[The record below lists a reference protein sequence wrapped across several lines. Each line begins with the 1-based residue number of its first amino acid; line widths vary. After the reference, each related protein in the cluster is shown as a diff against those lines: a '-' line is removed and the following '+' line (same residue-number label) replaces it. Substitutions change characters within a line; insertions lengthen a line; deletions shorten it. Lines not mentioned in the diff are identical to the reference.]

1 MVEFPVPVTALYAGL
16 NALIMLGL
24 ACAIPPQRI
33 KKRIG
38 LGHGGDARLEQAIR
52 AHANNTEHVPMAL
65 LLIGLLELMAA
76 PLWLLHALGAALT
89 LARLAH
95 AQGLYQTPLASPGRF
110 VGTVFTWTV
119 MGIGAL
125 TCLYYSTAV

>member
-1 MVEFPVPVTALYAGL
+1 MAEFPVTVTALYAGL

-24 ACAIPPQRI
+24 ASAIPPQRI
-33 KKRIG
+33 KRHVG

-76 PLWLLHALGAALT
+76 PFSLLHGLGAALT
-89 LARLAH
+89 LARIAH

-110 VGTVFTWTV
+110 IGTAFTWAV
-119 MGIGAL
+119 MGIGAIA
-125 TCLYYSTAV
+125 CLCYGVIV

>member
-1 MVEFPVPVTALYAGL
+1 MSEFPVPGSALYAGL

-24 ACAIPPQRI
+24 AAAIPPQRI
-33 KKRIG
+33 KKQVG

-52 AHANNTEHVPMAL
+52 AHGNNIEHVPMAL

-76 PLWLLHALGAALT
+76 PLWLLHGLGAGLT

-95 AQGLYQTPLASPGRF
+95 AQGLYRTPLASPGRSI
-110 VGTVFTWTV
+110 GTLLTWAV

-125 TCLYYSTAV
+125 TCVSHSIAI